1 MAAPQVMVGSPP
13 GAWADI
19 SVDGRLL
26 FADRRLLGCMGG
38 SNIPPSGDIPR
49 IIELYRQG
57 RIKLTELIGQ
67 RLALEDV
74 NDAFVAMRTGDVARS
89 VVTTPR

>member
-1 MAAPQVMVGSPP
+1 MLG
-13 GAWADI
+13 GADI

-38 SNIPPSGDIPR
+38 SNIPERDIPR

-89 VVTTPR
+89 VVTLAV